1 MLEAPRHRWLKI
13 LLVRSLKSGNIE
25 LVHIPHFGNVR
36 PFRRRGNNLVPHLI
50 LVVLKSFL
58 STFPFLNLID
68 PETWL
73 LRSDHDW
80 TGERVESFTSLS
92 NQKVRVSK
100 VELDIYGSF

>member
-1 MLEAPRHRWLKI
+1 VAQNFVGQILKNREHRACPYSSFRK
-13 LLVRSLKSGNIE
+13 RSS
-25 LVHIPHFGNVR
+25 V
-36 PFRRRGNNLVPHLI
+36 
-50 LVVLKSFL
+50 
-58 STFPFLNLID
+58 
-68 PETWL
+68 PETWEQSRPPSHPCSVKILFKHVPVPQPHPSRNLL